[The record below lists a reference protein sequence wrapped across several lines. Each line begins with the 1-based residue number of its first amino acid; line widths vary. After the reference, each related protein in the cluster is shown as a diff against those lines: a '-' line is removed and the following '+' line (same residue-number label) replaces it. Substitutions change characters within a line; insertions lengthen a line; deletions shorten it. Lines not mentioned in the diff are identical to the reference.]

1 MTISGGDSV
10 DSSAAQPVDMT
21 ALFQAVTLAPSST
34 THSDPPV
41 SSLFPLGEIIE
52 GGGGPSGSL
61 LPGEEDNINLYT
73 LLCIES
79 SEDVSAICGGQ
90 IAGTE
95 SRFCTRAGFPSAN
108 SCTTI
113 KHRSHKHSL
122 QAGHFYILKPPTS
135 AFTNPSCPMN
145 KLSLEQIHM
154 FKIERKTMSQ
164 WQDLFTIV
172 SNNDLTE
179 NTNVK
184 EETDRKVEVLAKKL
198 PLQTPARVK
207 LEAKFKTDDSSQYGE
222 PEGDRYE
229 IPGNADNEWTNLP
242 SSFKVFF

>member
-1 MTISGGDSV
+1 MTISGTESIDSG
-10 DSSAAQPVDMT
+10 AGQPVDMT

-34 THSDPPV
+34 AHSDPPAA
-41 SSLFPLGEIIE
+41 SLFPLGELNE
-52 GGGGPSGSL
+52 GGRVPSGSSPL
-61 LPGEEDNINLYT
+61 ISGEEDNIDVYS
-73 LLCIES
+73 LLCVES
-79 SEDVSAICGGQ
+79 TSYVTAICAGQ

-122 QAGHFYILKPPTS
+122 QPGHFYILKSPTS
-135 AFTNPSCPMN
+135 SFTTPSCPMN

-154 FKIERKTMSQ
+154 FKSERKSMSQ

-172 SNNDLTE
+172 CNNELSA

-184 EETDRKVEVLAKKL
+184 EETDRKVEVLSKN
-198 PLQTPARVK
+198 PNSSTSEAR
-207 LEAKFKTDDSSQYGE
+207 SQ
-222 PEGDRYE
+222 
-229 IPGNADNEWTNLP
+229 IQI
-242 SSFKVFF
+242 